1 MPIKLTISQQPNG
14 VLFSGSGT
22 LNTSSFPP
30 NIPAGATNF
39 GSGGIFFYGPTRIMG
54 AAIGMVNAKIGL
66 LQNLVFVNSNPTF
79 VFGNND
85 IINLTSTN
93 GKYFSFGINYGNT
106 PFSNVLG
113 YSQSYVSN
121 ETFNFSYLIPNQ
133 TYTSLSLTIQ
143 NNTYSW
149 TNQVNG
155 MSDSLQVQVLPP
167 VSANIVITVQ
177 EVLGTVNVSAVG
189 TLNPNGLVPIGNYTL
204 NPGSYLQY
212 APPTKAVYIFP
223 NNAQM
228 QTWYVTSA
236 PTQPF
241 LNTTNPKFADIQPS
255 QSPYFLIDQV
265 RFGISSNAASG
276 DINTSMVY
284 NNATIQSLG
293 FIPGTYTWTA
303 PNNVIQMNILPVPT
317 LTPTN
322 TPTNTPTKS
331 VTPTPTVTP
340 TLTKTPTV
348 TPTNTSTPTKT
359 ATPTVTPT
367 ITPTNTA
374 TPTVTPTLTS
384 TPNPTPTLTPSITAT
399 QTETP
404 TPTVTPTNT
413 LTPTVTATN
422 TPTLTKTPTT
432 TPTPTPT
439 NTPSQTPNI
448 TSNCCPSAA
457 NLPQIG
463 QTFVRNFTNVTASG
477 SGFFGSTGN
486 YLNTVYQQYI
496 GSFMMLNDVVLGVN
510 GAFNYKLNFSNQIQ
524 GIRFL
529 MYGMNVSPGSS
540 FTFTTNSGSIT
551 ISTCISGCLTVSG
564 NVISTTTPCNYAAG
578 AGYFEIIPSSP
589 FTSLTI
595 TGPGDGGGT
604 GLQLCYLDAII
615 PSPTPTPTNTA
626 TPTVTPTLTATPTE
640 TPTSTPTPTNTV
652 TVSISPSAA
661 TSPTPT
667 PTNTATPTI
676 TPTNTPTNTATP
688 TITPT
693 NTPTNTVT
701 PTSTETPTPTVTAS
715 VTLTPTETPTNTPT
729 VTPTLTPTAT
739 VTATVTPSV
748 TSAPTQTPTETPTN
762 TPTVTPSVTSTVTP
776 TVTPTLTAQPTA
788 TPTLTSTPTLTPTNT
803 PTLTASP
810 TLTPTPTASVTPTI
824 SLTPTLTPTPTTSPA
839 PSVVTATIA
848 TLVVDGSINVLVTI
862 SYNNT
867 IPFAT
872 IANFDINLVYTNGST
887 YTLPFSINMAANTP
901 QGFGTFSLPGN
912 AAQVSQALSTIT
924 NIVITNYSGTVI
936 PNVSITVNPTP
947 TPTPTNTLTPLPTVT
962 PSPANCCFI

>member
-1 MPIKLTISQQPNG
+1 MPIQLTITEQPNG

-22 LNTSSFPP
+22 LNQFSLYGFQQTLIQLPGYPGQLYNGSSS
-30 NIPAGATNF
+30 IAGVNYSVVYRRRF
-39 GSGGIFFYGPTRIMG
+39 GVINNLQS
-54 AAIGMVNAKIGL
+54 IG
-66 LQNLVFVNSNPTF
+66 
-79 VFGNND
+79 
-85 IINLTSTN
+85 STN
-93 GKYFSFGINYGNT
+93 T
-106 PFSNVLG
+106 PWNLSNVLNYNVPNLNNTFYIYG
-113 YSQSYVSN
+113 SALGVPQNYVDG
-121 ETFNFSYLIPNQ
+121 TQMNFSYLIPNQ
-133 TYTSLSLTIQ
+133 TLSTLGISPQ
-143 NNTYSW
+143 DNTYNW
-149 TNQVNG
+149 TSPSSLI
-155 MSDSLQVQVLPP
+155 SDSLRVLVQTTPDLT
-167 VSANIVITVQ
+167 ITVQ
-177 EVLGTVNVSAVG
+177 QILNTVNVSAVG
-189 TLNPNGLVPIGNYTL
+189 FIDPTNMTYIGTQTVSPSPLLSNDF
-204 NPGSYLQY
+204 GR
-212 APPTKAVYIFP
+212 VYIF
-223 NNAQM
+223 NNTNQM
-228 QTWYVTSA
+228 DVYQISGGPANNFRTVPGA
-236 PTQPF
+236 IFPQLFPTQAPF
-241 LNTTNPKFADIQPS
+241 
-255 QSPYFLIDQV
+255 
-265 RFGISSNAASG
+265 FGIESQYLLLDNNG
-276 DINTSMVY
+276 PFDINTSMTY
-284 NNATIQSLG
+284 TNSTIQSLG
-293 FIPGTYTWTA
+293 LIPGTYDWTG
-303 PNNVIQMNILPVPT
+303 PGLLVRMNILPVPTSTPTNTPTQTVTPTITSTPTVTPTITKTPT

-322 TPTNTPTKS
+322 TPT
-331 VTPTPTVTP
+331 
-340 TLTKTPTV
+340 
-348 TPTNTSTPTKT
+348 PTNTS
-359 ATPTVTPT
+359 TPTVTPT
-367 ITPTNTA
+367 ITPTNTS

-432 TPTPTPT
+432 TPTLTPT

-477 SGFFGSTGN
+477 GGFFGTTGN
-486 YLNTVYQQYI
+486 FVNTAYQQYI

-510 GAFNYKLNFSNQIQ
+510 GAFNYTLNFSNQIQ

-529 MYGMNVSPGSS
+529 MYGMNVNPGSS

-551 ISTCISGCLTVSG
+551 ISTCISGCLNVSG
-564 NVISTTTPCNYAAG
+564 NVISTTTPCNYIAG

-604 GLQLCYLDAII
+604 ALQLCYLDAII

-640 TPTSTPTPTNTV
+640 TPTNTPTPTNTV
-652 TVSISPSAA
+652 TPSVTPTIAA
-661 TSPTPT
+661 SPTPT

-676 TPTNTPTNTATP
+676 TPTITPTNTPTN

-788 TPTLTSTPTLTPTNT
+788 TPTLTSTPTITPTNT

-867 IPFAT
+867 IPFVT
-872 IANFDINLVYTNGST
+872 IANFNINLVYTNGST

-901 QGFGTFSLPGN
+901 QGFGTFNLPGN

>member
-39 GSGGIFFYGPTRIMG
+39 GGGTFFYGPTKIIG
-54 AAIGMVNAKIGL
+54 AAVGNVYALIGL
-66 LQNLVFVNSNPTF
+66 LPNLSFVNSNPTLS
-79 VFGNND
+79 FGSNS

-93 GKYFSFGINYGNT
+93 GKYFSFGKVFGNT
-106 PFSNVLG
+106 SWQNVLSF
-113 YSQSYVSN
+113 SQTYVSN
-121 ETFNFSYLIPNQ
+121 ETFNFSYLLPNQ
-133 TYTSLSLTIQ
+133 TYTSLSLIIQ
-143 NNTYSW
+143 NNTYTW
-149 TNQVNG
+149 TNSNNG
-155 MSDSLQVQVLPP
+155 LSDSLQVEVITP
-167 VSANIVITVQ
+167 VIANVVITVQ

-204 NPGSYLQY
+204 SPGGYMQYL
-212 APPTKAVYIFP
+212 PPTKRLYMFP
-223 NNAQM
+223 NNTQLAHYQI
-228 QTWYVTSA
+228 TSA
-236 PTQPF
+236 PSQSF
-241 LNTTNPKFADIQPS
+241 ANTNFAIPANVQPS
-255 QSPYFLIDQV
+255 QPPYFLLDENYLG
-265 RFGISSNAASG
+265 FSSNATSG
-276 DINTSMVY
+276 VINTSMVY

-293 FIPGTYTWTA
+293 LIPGTYTWTA
-303 PNNVIQMNILPVPT
+303 PNNVFQMNILGPPT
-317 LTPTN
+317 P
-322 TPTNTPTKS
+322 TPTNTPTKT
-331 VTPTPTVTP
+331 VTPTVTPTKTVTPTVTNTPTVTPTNTTTP

-348 TPTNTSTPTKT
+348 TPTL
-359 ATPTVTPT
+359 
-367 ITPTNTA
+367 TPTNTA
-374 TPTVTPTLTS
+374 TPTVTPTLTT
-384 TPNPTPTLTPSITAT
+384 TPTVTNTLTPTITAT

-477 SGFFGSTGN
+477 GGFFGSTGN

-510 GAFNYKLNFSNQIQ
+510 GAFNYTLNFSNQIQ

-551 ISTCISGCLTVSG
+551 ISTCISGCLSVSG

-640 TPTSTPTPTNTV
+640 TPTNTPTPTNTV
-652 TVSISPSAA
+652 TPSVTPSIAA
-661 TSPTPT
+661 SPTAT

-676 TPTNTPTNTATP
+676 TPTNTPTNTVTP
-688 TITPT
+688 SITPT

-715 VTLTPTETPTNTPT
+715 VTVTPTETPTNTPT